1 MMHGIPYVATFIVL
15 WNMIV
20 DSNFFMSLGIL
31 WLKDAKVAHD
41 WNNNI
46 FVIQRNEIIKIIIIT
61 KQLND
66 NIKKP

>member
-31 WLKDAKVAHD
+31 WLKDAKVTHD

-46 FVIQRNEIIKIIIIT
+46 STIQKNETIRIIIIT
-61 KQLND
+61 KHLRD